1 MERRLDHM
9 SNLPLFVD
17 RQVKQGEE
25 NRYRITQ
32 RTDGDVNIVFTGTI
46 DTPGTRINAATLNPI
61 VEHVNDPNIH
71 VPISRVSSLETRIK
85 TLEDALLNDFKNNIF
100 NISFQTVD
108 GVIVSRGGH
117 DVANGRLVVK

>member
-1 MERRLDHM
+1 M

-32 RTDGDVNIVFTGTI
+32 RNDGDFDIVFTGKI
-46 DTPGTRINAATLNPI
+46 DMPGTRINAATLNPI

-71 VPISRVSSLETRIK
+71 VPVSRISALETRVN
-85 TLEDALLNDFKNNIF
+85 TLEYALLNDFRNNHF
-100 NISFQTVD
+100 NISFQTLD
-108 GVIVSRGGH
+108 GVIVSRGWH
-117 DVANGRLVVK
+117 DAANGRLVVK